1 MYYLKLFDEDLISF
15 DIDNEFGFE
24 VKNVKVLSNKSELFP
39 IKLQNKVRE
48 ELIEDFINSRIIPK
62 NRAFVQTIL
71 EAVGL
76 NINDRKSIIDVSKGL
91 SLTDSYW
98 IVQDNSLKFKD
109 YNLYDNDFSKVLSLI
124 AFTGYSSKIRELITS
139 PEFTTNGMLPKAWRK
154 IDNTIY
160 LYKGSTELYHAAN
173 TGFEP
178 YSEFYAS
185 QVASKIKIDHVK
197 YNLSSWKKM
206 LSSTCNLFT
215 SKDISY
221 VQIGDV
227 VSSGGIKKVYEYI
240 KKLGF
245 EQKFANMILFDALVI
260 NTDRHYGNF
269 GLLRDNHTGKFV
281 DFAPVFDN
289 GESLLSKT
297 MPSVFKDKKEFKK
310 YIEKP
315 EINVSYYGVS
325 YDDLVREFCDK
336 SHIKMLRKLLDFE
349 FEKHSTYNLPAKRL
363 NCLSYMIRK
372 RASRF
377 IDVIN
382 SKQGLK

>member
-15 DIDNEFGFE
+15 NIDNKLGFTITD
-24 VKNVKVLSNKSELFP
+24 VKVLTNNKEILP
-39 IKLQNKVRE
+39 VKLQNKVSA
-48 ELIEDFINSRIIPK
+48 ELIEDFIKSRIIPK

-71 EAVGL
+71 ESAGL
-76 NINDRKSIIDVSKGL
+76 NINDRKAIIDVSKGL

-98 IVQDNSLKFKD
+98 IVQDNILKFKD
-109 YNLYDNDFSKVLSLI
+109 YNLFDNDFSKILSLI
-124 AFTGYSSKIRELITS
+124 AFTGYSSKISELITS

-154 IDNTIY
+154 IKNEIY
-160 LYKGSTELYHAAN
+160 LYKGSTESYHFAN

-185 QVASKIKIDHVK
+185 QVAEKMGIDYVK

-206 LSSTCNLFT
+206 LSSTCKLFT

-227 VSSGGIKKVYEYI
+227 VTSGGIKRVYEYV

-245 EQKFANMILFDALVI
+245 EEQFSNMILFDALCI

-269 GLLRDNHTGKFV
+269 GLLRNNHTGEFV
-281 DFAPVFDN
+281 GFAPIFDN

-297 MPSVFKDKKEFKK
+297 LPSEFEDIDKFKK
-310 YIEKP
+310 YIERP

-325 YDDLVREFCDK
+325 YDDLVREFCGK
-336 SHIKMLRKLLDFE
+336 NHIKMLRKLLDFD
-349 FEKHSTYNLPAKRL
+349 FKKHDSYNLPAKRIKCL
-363 NCLSYMIRK
+363 NYMIK
-372 RASRF
+372 ERAKRF
-377 IDVIN
+377 INILNDSEN
-382 SKQGLK
+382 K